1 MAKDKTLAL
10 TIKIAGKMDKSLLS
24 ALNSSQRQI
33 SSFSKGLSR
42 IGTVGLAAMGALTT
56 ATVAGLK
63 SCANEAVKYQ
73 NELGD
78 VIKYVDGM
86 ADEMGNIGAAA
97 KALDGTLGKASNG
110 KTYAENYEFVY
121 DAIQKV
127 STQVPLTREY
137 LAEMTAA
144 MGQSGKTIEQMF
156 QVDSNGNI
164 GGLIK
169 DAAVMAAAW
178 DIEAKEAAEYGAKWE
193 NSFNMSHDQV
203 MELANQINYLGA
215 HSATTAAE
223 IANAVNQSA
232 SLGSLAGI
240 DPSTTAA
247 LADAMLATGVAS
259 DRVGTSIKRMALNL
273 SKGSDM
279 TKKQKGVLQEMG
291 LTAEW
296 VSKSMTEDSIG
307 TLNTLFEGIANL
319 PQERRLNAVGQL
331 FGVWAAEGGAKIV
344 NNLDVYRKALEMV
357 ADQEA
362 YMNSMQREFDI
373 KTATP
378 EAVRQMRN
386 SAIDMFKV
394 NIGKS
399 FVPLQTQWD
408 EGIRNLFLR
417 LNDNMPQLQQL
428 SGTLADLATK
438 GLSKV
443 GDMIEKYLP
452 YFTQALDYVN
462 NNGPQVAATIGK
474 IAAAFVGMK
483 FAPAIEGLLGGGAD
497 LLFGSKSAFG
507 GRSGGLIKGIT
518 GAPETLS
525 TMLFGHK
532 LKNGNVKGGMIP
544 GAKNLLGGLLGSG
557 KAWGGNI
564 LGGIKGLGG
573 TKIGGGL
580 IGAAKGTASV
590 TGEILKGIYGAT
602 FKDLVDGG
610 LMLGGMGVDA
620 LKTKAGAGLAMLQNS
635 KAGQLIGGAAG
646 KVAGFGAKALPFMQG
661 IGGAGLE
668 FGGAAANL
676 GGAVWGP
683 IASGFGSLVTGA
695 APVVLEI
702 SGIIAVVSIL
712 GDHLEDIR
720 TIIGNVF
727 GEKGVKVFDTF
738 TGKLSQVG
746 DFIKGLFADG
756 GVAKALAPVQQA
768 ITGMFGDNAGAAF
781 GGLVTIL
788 QSIMGVVGQ
797 IVSFAT
803 TYVKPIILDIF
814 NFITQTVVPILLQT
828 FTAAAPTIAAIF
840 SALGT
845 AVMTVFTTIAQV
857 IQAAE
862 PIIAAVATALL
873 NVGSVVVPAV
883 LTGFKIL
890 SEGIL
895 VIVQGIQT
903 FFQGLIDFLT
913 GVFTGNWGQVWEGCK
928 TMLGGAFEAMIGLVQ
943 TPIDAIKGIINSVI
957 SSINGISVNIPD
969 WVPVWGGKQFGPLN
983 IPMLAQGGFTTGPS
997 IAGEAGTEAVIS
1009 FQRSARRENIA
1020 LWQQAGRMLGVQE
1033 RELKSLDGAGFGGGG
1048 DIIFS
1053 PQITIMGNADRNE
1066 VQAGLSMAMDEFERM
1081 YDRLM
1086 KRKKRYGFATV

>member
-33 SSFSKGLSR
+33 SGFSKGLSR
-42 IGTVGLAAMGALTT
+42 IGTAGLAAMGALTT

-86 ADEMGNIGAAA
+86 ADEMGNIGVAA

-156 QVDSNGNI
+156 QVDSKGNI

-215 HSATTAAE
+215 NSATTAAE

-273 SKGSDM
+273 SKGADM

-408 EGIRNLFLR
+408 DGIRNLFLR

-443 GDMIEKYLP
+443 GDAVEKYLP

-497 LLFGSKSAFG
+497 LLLGSKSAFG

-635 KAGQLIGGAAG
+635 KAGQFIGGAAG

-661 IGGAGLE
+661 IGGAGLQ

-695 APVVLEI
+695 APVVLAI

-727 GEKGVKVFDTF
+727 GEKGVAVFDTF

-840 SALGT
+840 SALGS

-857 IQAAE
+857 IQAAS

-883 LTGFKIL
+883 LTGFQIL
-890 SEGIL
+890 STGIL
-895 VIVQGIQT
+895 TIVQGIQT

-1009 FQRSARRENIA
+1009 FQRSARRENVA
-1020 LWQQAGRMLGVQE
+1020 LWQQAGRMLGVHE
-1033 RELKSLDGAGFGGGG
+1033 RELQSLDGAGFGGSG

>member
-156 QVDSNGNI
+156 QVDSKGNI

-215 HSATTAAE
+215 NSATTAAE

-273 SKGSDM
+273 SKGADM

-443 GDMIEKYLP
+443 GDVIEKYLP

-483 FAPAIEGLLGGGAD
+483 FAPAIEGILGGGAD
-497 LLFGSKSAFG
+497 LLFGSRSAFG
-507 GRSGGLIKGIT
+507 GRSGGLVPGLLGMPGTIKT
-518 GAPETLS
+518 G
-525 TMLFGHK
+525 LFGHK
-532 LKNGNVKGGMIP
+532 LNNGGTKGGILNGIASFAK
-544 GAKNLLGGLLGSG
+544 GAKTGFGNWKTGMANNLKMIGPNTGLAGIIGDAKASFWQTAALNGSG
-557 KAWGGNI
+557 LAGGANTLPALPGQVLGDGNI
-564 LGGIKGLGG
+564 IAPLLAAGQSVLGNLNLGG
-573 TKIGGGL
+573 T
-580 IGAAKGTASV
+580 AKGIA
-590 TGEILKGIYGAT
+590 GILA
-602 FKDLVDGG
+602 
-610 LMLGGMGVDA
+610 
-620 LKTKAGAGLAMLQNS
+620 
-635 KAGQLIGGAAG
+635 
-646 KVAGFGAKALPFMQG
+646 
-661 IGGAGLE
+661 
-668 FGGAAANL
+668 
-676 GGAVWGP
+676 P
-683 IASGFGSLVTGA
+683 IAKMFGSLLTGA
-695 APVVLEI
+695 APVVLAI
-702 SGIIAVVSIL
+702 SGIVLAIDMIGKHA
-712 GDHLEDIR
+712 EDIR
-720 TIIGNVF
+720 GIITNVF
-727 GEKGVKVFDTF
+727 GEKGGQVFDMF
-738 TGKLSQVG
+738 AGKIGTVVG
-746 DFIKGLFADG
+746 FIKNLFSEG
-756 GVAKALAPVQQA
+756 GMQNALGPFQDA
-768 ITGMFGDNAGAAF
+768 ITNMFGDNAGAAF
-781 GGLVTIL
+781 GGLITIL
-788 QSIMGVVGQ
+788 ESISG
-797 IVSFAT
+797 IIRRIADFART
-803 TYVKPIILDIF
+803 TVQPIIAGIF
-814 NFITQTVVPILLQT
+814 GFITQTVVPKLLEIFAT
-828 FTAAAPTIAAIF
+828 ASPYIAALFTAM
-840 SALGT
+840 GD
-845 AVMTVFTTIAQV
+845 AVMTAFELIGHVLQTV
-857 IQAAE
+857 G
-862 PIIAAVATALL
+862 PIIGTIISTLL
-873 NVGSVVVPAV
+873 SLGGEV
-883 LTGFKIL
+883 LPIVLQAGTTLF
-890 SEGIL
+890 EGITQ
-895 VIVQGIQT
+895 IITDIRGI
-903 FFQGLIDFLT
+903 FDGLIEFIT
-913 GVFTGNWGQVWEGCK
+913 GVFTGNWEQAWQGVQDIF
-928 TMLGGAFEAMIGLVQ
+928 GGIFEALVDLVRTPVNAVIDLVNGLIGKVNGFSFQ
-943 TPIDAIKGIINSVI
+943 IPPEVPII
-957 SSINGISVNIPD
+957 
-969 WVPVWGGKQFGPLN
+969 GGQGFGGLN
-983 IPMLAQGGFTTGPS
+983 IPEIPHLAGGGMTTGPS
-997 IAGEAGTEAVIS
+997 LAGEAGTEAVIS